1 MPRSSEKTDGRR
13 ADFAKRLRALRVEK
27 GLRQSELARRVALQM
42 PAKRFGRS
50 LISKYEL
57 GDTLPSAIAAAA
69 LATALGVTVDD
80 LLPEF
85 GIGEAME
92 PGMDVEIRSIDSET
106 VQVRINERMPLEDG
120 LRLMAIA
127 QEMEKKRNAD

>member
-1 MPRSSEKTDGRR
+1 
-13 ADFAKRLRALRVEK
+13 
-27 GLRQSELARRVALQM
+27 M

-57 GDTLPSAIAAAA
+57 GDTLPSALAAAA
-69 LATALGVTVDD
+69 LATVLGVPVEE

-85 GIGEAME
+85 GGIGEAME

-106 VQVRINERMPLEDG
+106 VQVRINERMPIEDG
-120 LRLMAIA
+120 LKMMTLYRALK
-127 QEMEKKRNAD
+127 EKKDAD

>member
-1 MPRSSEKTDGRR
+1 
-13 ADFAKRLRALRVEK
+13 
-27 GLRQSELARRVALQM
+27 M

-106 VQVRINERMPLEDG
+106 VQVRINERMPIEDG
-120 LRLMAIA
+120 LQMMTLYRTLK
-127 QEMEKKRNAD
+127 EKRNAD